1 MLKPNQKIIFAGDSI
16 TDCDGYVSYIKSILW
31 ADHPEWKTHVI
42 NRGVSGNTSRDLLGR
57 YERDVLELSP
67 DIVSIMIGINDV
79 WRRFDDP
86 LAEAHLSS
94 QEYRD
99 NLTQM
104 ISQAIDGGAKVVL
117 MSPFMIDP
125 NRADEMRIRMD
136 RYTEI
141 CRELAKEYSLIF
153 VDIQAMF
160 DRLLESM
167 HGYGLAGDR
176 IHPNGIGQMAIALEF
191 LKAVGYE
198 LKQK

>member
-1 MLKPNQKIIFAGDSI
+1 MLKANQKIIFAGDSI
-16 TDCDGYVSYIKSILW
+16 TDCDGYVSYINSILW
-31 ADHPEWKTHVI
+31 AEHPEWKTCVVNKGI
-42 NRGVSGNTSRDLLGR
+42 SGNTSRDLLGR
-57 YERDVLELSP
+57 YERDVLSLSP

-79 WRRFDDP
+79 WRRFDAP

-125 NRADEMRIRMD
+125 NLADKMRIRMD

-141 CRELAKEYSLIF
+141 CRELAKEHDLIF

-160 DRLLESM
+160 DRLLGSM

-176 IHPNGIGQMAIALEF
+176 IHPNDIGQMAIALEF

-198 LKQK
+198 R

>member
-16 TDCDGYVSYIKSILW
+16 TDCDGYVSYISSILW
-31 ADHPEWKTHVI
+31 AEHPEWKINVI
-42 NRGVSGNTSRDLLGR
+42 NRGISGNTSRDLLNR
-57 YERDVLELSP
+57 YERDVLEHSP

-86 LAEAHLSS
+86 LAAEHLSS
-94 QEYRD
+94 QEYKD
-99 NLTQM
+99 NLTKM
-104 ISQAIDGGAKVVL
+104 ITQAIDGGAKVVL
-117 MSPFMIDP
+117 MSPFMIDS
-125 NRADEMRIRMD
+125 NLSDEMRIRMD
-136 RYTEI
+136 RYKEI
-141 CRELAKEYSLIF
+141 CRELAAEHGLIF

-167 HGYGLAGDR
+167 HGYSLAGDR

-198 LKQK
+198 R